1 MAKRTLLTVIL
12 LLPLAVSGAFAHPV
26 AQTAEA
32 VLRANREAMGDFPS
46 EGTLRVQYSAEVSGL
61 KGTATNT
68 IDLATGMF
76 VDELNAYPSTGA
88 SGFDG
93 KTPWMRDISG
103 VSIPQEGGDR
113 IRVAVNEAYRNANLW
128 WRADRGGA
136 QVSYVGRE
144 KSEAGQLD
152 HLAVTP
158 QGGSRFDAWF
168 DADSHVLVRTA
179 EPQLFFKTQEIY
191 ADYRRFGE
199 IMLAGSRVM
208 DFGTGPSAL
217 EKMQVTSVQHEP
229 VRPPSAY
236 ARPTAPVAGGELVGG
251 AVTDTVPFRL
261 LNDHVYVEAA
271 VNGKGPY
278 TFIVDT
284 GGHTLLSPRV
294 VKEVGLESVGQSAAA
309 GAGEKT
315 ATTGYAHYQEIAI
328 GKARLRD
335 QVAFTIQIYEPS
347 IEGIQVDG
355 MIGFE
360 YFSRFAV
367 RLDYGARSMT
377 TTDFAHFDAKDAG
390 AAVPFKFYEHLPQV
404 TGSIDGVPALF
415 DIDSGSRSE
424 VDITG
429 PFVARHK
436 LRDKYVKG
444 VSTITGWGVG
454 GPARSYVARLPSLTL
469 HGIEV
474 DDVVA
479 GLSES
484 KGGSFSDANY
494 DGNIG
499 SGLLKR
505 FVVTFDYPHQVLYL
519 QRLSPQPADAGRFDR
534 SGMWINAAGD
544 AYEVKSIA
552 ANSPAAEAGLA
563 EGDLITSLNGQRA
576 VAEKL
581 SDARSM
587 LRTLPAG
594 TEVSVTF
601 KRGASEQRTTLELR
615 DQI

>member
-1 MAKRTLLTVIL
+1 MEYAT
-12 LLPLAVSGAFAHPV
+12 
-26 AQTAEA
+26 
-32 VLRANREAMGDFPS
+32 
-46 EGTLRVQYSAEVSGL
+46 EVSGL
-61 KGTATNT
+61 KGTAIYTA
-68 IDLATGMF
+68 DLATGMF
-76 VDELNAYPSTGA
+76 VDELTADPLSGA
-88 SGFDG
+88 NGFDG

-103 VSIPQEGGDR
+103 VSITQEGGDR
-113 IRVAVNEAYRNANLW
+113 MPVAVNEAYRNANLW

-144 KSEAGQLD
+144 QADAKQLD

-168 DADSHVLVRTA
+168 DADSHLLVRTA
-179 EPQLFFKTQEIY
+179 EPQMFFQTQETY
-191 ADYRRFGE
+191 DDYRRFGKV
-199 IMLAGSRVM
+199 MFAGTRSV
-208 DFGTGPSAL
+208 DFGTGPSNI
-217 EKMQVTSVQHEP
+217 EKMKVTSVAHEP
-229 VRPPSAY
+229 ARAPSAY
-236 ARPTAPVAGGELVGG
+236 ARLTAPARGGELVDG

-261 LNDHVYVEAA
+261 LNNHVYVEAL

-284 GGHTLLSPRV
+284 GGHTLFSPRV
-294 VKEVGLESVGQSAAA
+294 VKEVGLESVGESATS

-315 ATTGYAHYQEIAI
+315 ATSGYARYREIAI

-335 QVAFTIQIYEPS
+335 QVGFTIQIYEPS

-367 RLDYGARSMT
+367 RLDYAARTMT

-390 AAVPFKFYEHLPQV
+390 TAVAFKFYDHLPQV
-404 TGSIDGVPALF
+404 TGAIDGVPALF

-424 VDITG
+424 IDITG

-436 LRDKYVKG
+436 LRDKYRKG
-444 VSTITGWGVG
+444 VSAITGWGVG
-454 GPARSYVARLPSLTL
+454 GPSRSYVARLPSLTL
-469 HGIEV
+469 HDIKV

-479 GLSES
+479 GLSEA

-505 FVVTFDYPHQVLYL
+505 FVVTFDYAHQVMYL
-519 QRLSPQPADAGRFDR
+519 ERLAPPPADVGRFDR
-534 SGMWINAAGD
+534 SGMWINARID
-544 AYEVKSIA
+544 AYEVKSID
-552 ANSPAAEAGLA
+552 ANGPAARAGLA

-576 VAEKL
+576 VAERL

-594 TEVSVTF
+594 TEVTVTF
-601 KRGASEQRTTLELR
+601 KRGGAEQRTTLKLS

>member
-1 MAKRTLLTVIL
+1 MTRTTLLGVISL
-12 LLPLAVSGAFAHPV
+12 LTLAAASAVAHPV

-32 VLRANREAMGDFPS
+32 VLRANQEAMGDFPG

-61 KGTATNT
+61 EGTATYT
-68 IDLATGMF
+68 LDLATGMF
-76 VDELNAYPSTGA
+76 VDDLNAYPVTGA

-103 VSIPQEGGDR
+103 VAIPQEGGDR
-113 IRVAVNEAYRNANLW
+113 IRVAINEAYRNANLW
-128 WRADRGGA
+128 WLADRGGA
-136 QVSYVGRE
+136 EVSYVGRE
-144 KSEAGQLD
+144 KADAKQLD

-158 QGGSRFDAWF
+158 QGGSRFDVWF
-168 DADSHVLVRTA
+168 DADSHLLVRTA
-179 EPQLFFKTQEIY
+179 ERQLFFDTRELY
-191 ADYRRFGE
+191 DDYRRFGKV
-199 IMLAGSRVM
+199 MLAGSRTL
-208 DFGTGPSAL
+208 DFGAGPSTIQ
-217 EKMQVTSVQHEP
+217 KMKVTNVAHEP
-229 VRPPSAY
+229 ARAPSAY
-236 ARPTAPVAGGELVGG
+236 ARPAALAPGGELVGG
-251 AVTDTVPFRL
+251 VVTDTVPFRL
-261 LNDHVYVEAA
+261 LNNHVYVEAM

-294 VKEVGLESVGQSAAA
+294 VTEVGLESVGESASA
-309 GAGEKT
+309 GGGEKT
-315 ATTGYAHYQEIAI
+315 ATTGYARYQEIAI

-335 QVAFTIQIYEPS
+335 QVAFTMQIYEPA

-367 RLDYGARSMT
+367 RLDYGARTMT
-377 TTDFAHFDAKDAG
+377 TTNFAHFDAQGAG
-390 AAVPFKFYEHLPQV
+390 TKVSFKFYDHLPQV
-404 TGSIDGVPALF
+404 TGAIDGMPALF

-424 VDITG
+424 LDITG

-444 VSTITGWGVG
+444 VSAITGWGVG
-454 GPARSYVARLPSLTL
+454 GPSRSYVVRLPSLTL
-469 HGIEV
+469 DGIKV

-479 GLSES
+479 GLSEA
-484 KGGSFSDANY
+484 KAGSFSDANY

-505 FVVTFDYPHQVLYL
+505 FAVTFDYAHRVMYL
-519 QRLSPQPADAGRFDR
+519 RRLSPQPADAGRFDR
-534 SGMWINAAGD
+534 SGMWINAAAD
-544 AYEVKSIA
+544 AYQIKSIA
-552 ANSPAAEAGLA
+552 ANSPAAQAGLA

-576 VAEKL
+576 VAEHL
-581 SDARSM
+581 SDARTM
-587 LRTLPAG
+587 LRALPAG

-601 KRGASEQRTTLELR
+601 KRGDAEQRTTLTLR